1 MDQFELM
8 RARHSVRQFV
18 DKPLAAD
25 ATAKLSAE
33 IDACNREGSMHIQL
47 ITDEPEAFQAGKT
60 SYGQFKCCKNYLA
73 IVGPKG
79 KDVEAGY
86 YGERV
91 VLKAQ
96 ELGINSCWVALTY
109 KKGKARYVEEE
120 GEKLFLVIALGYG
133 VINGVPHKGRTAVQ
147 VSDYKDGDPEWYH
160 NGVEAALLAPTAINQ
175 QKFRFERDGDKVRA
189 KVSSFGFYTKIDLGI
204 VKYHFEIGS
213 GKGKDVWA

>member
-1 MDQFELM
+1 MGQFEIM
-8 RARHSVRQFV
+8 RARHSVRQFI

-25 ATAKLSAE
+25 AVEKLRAE
-33 IDACNREGSMHIQL
+33 IDTCNREGGMHIQL

-73 IVGPKG
+73 IVGTKD

-109 KKGKARYVEEE
+109 KKGKARYVVEA
-120 GEKLFLVIALGYG
+120 GEKLYLEDDLLA
-133 VINGVPHKGRTAVQ
+133 Q
-147 VSDYKDGDPEWYH
+147 VSDYKDGDPEWYK

-175 QKFRFERDGDKVRA
+175 QKFRFERNGDRVRA
-189 KVSSFGFYTKIDLGI
+189 KVAGFGFYSKIDLGI

-213 GKGKDVWA
+213 GKGKNVWA